1 MNNRNQENLRELFEK
16 FFNAEQAESCVED
29 IRKGEQIL
37 REHPAPKPDDV
48 LIADIKAQ
56 IALRLQARKAHHFRR
71 VVYEVM
77 GAAAAIIFIA
87 TVSLQLFHLQQKD
100 VRRPVEVAHASLIP
114 AAIWESDDIT
124 TDDQDLA
131 TFTTQIDQIEDEVQT
146 LQSGQEVGNSDNSV
160 EELEMELVEINSDFW
175 KG

>member
-37 REHPAPKPDDV
+37 REHPAPEPDDV

-56 IALRLQARKAHHFRR
+56 IALRLQARRAHHFRR
-71 VVYEVM
+71 VLYEVV
-77 GAAAAIIFIA
+77 GAAAAIIIIT
-87 TVSLQLFHLQQKD
+87 TVSLQLFQQKN
-100 VRRPVEVAHASLIP
+100 VRKPGEVAHASLLP
-114 AAIWESDDIT
+114 TSIWESDDIT

-131 TFTTQIDQIEDEVQT
+131 TFTTQIEQIEDEVQT
-146 LQSGQEVGNSDNSV
+146 LQSGQEVGNSESTI

>member
-1 MNNRNQENLRELFEK
+1 MNNRNQENLRELFER
-16 FFNAEQAESCVED
+16 FFDAKQAESCVED

-37 REHPAPKPDDV
+37 REHPAPEPDDV

-56 IALRLQARKAHHFRR
+56 IAMRLQARRAHRFRR
-71 VVYEVM
+71 TLYEVV

-87 TVSLQLFHLQQKD
+87 TVSLQLFQQKD
-100 VRRPVEVAHASLIP
+100 VRKPGEVAHASLIP
-114 AAIWESDDIT
+114 TSIWESDDIT

-146 LQSGQEVGNSDNSV
+146 LQSGQKVGNSESTV